1 MWVHAAGCRQ
11 YFNVVRNTPDPK
23 SLSATKWERL
33 QRAVIDD
40 QGNRIQASCVD
51 YDQPVS
57 FSFNGRKI
65 TGYRGDSIASALLA
79 ADIRLVGR
87 SYKYGRPRGIVAAG
101 PEEPNAILQLGKRE
115 ARRYRMSV
123 RRNRKSTK
131 DWCVQARMAGPI

>member
-1 MWVHAAGCRQ
+1 M
-11 YFNVVRNTPDPK
+11 N
-23 SLSATKWERL
+23 
-33 QRAVIDD
+33 
-40 QGNRIQASCVD
+40 QGNRIQGGVCVD

-87 SYKYGRPRGIVAAG
+87 SYKYGRPRGIVSAG

-115 ARRYRMSV
+115 ATQIPNV
-123 RRNRKSTK
+123 RATQQEIYEGLVCASTNGWPNLK
-131 DWCVQARMAGPI
+131 YDAKGY